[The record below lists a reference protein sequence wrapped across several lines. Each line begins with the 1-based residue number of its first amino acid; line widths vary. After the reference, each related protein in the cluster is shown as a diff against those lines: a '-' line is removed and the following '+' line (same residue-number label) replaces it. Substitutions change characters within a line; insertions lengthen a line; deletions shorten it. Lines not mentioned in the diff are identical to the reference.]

1 MALKTINDTN
11 LSAIA
16 AAIREKNQTTTTY
29 KPSEMADA
37 IKAISTGGSKYK
49 HFGFATVKNTTGYAR
64 NYLDLPDA
72 ITSVDQI
79 YAITTSPTIN
89 DDSRLVIINNPDI
102 FQYPFCAYAAENISL
117 VLADGTVALSGN
129 PINLTVANNQLAV
142 TYTTGTAF
150 KVFIPGSTYVIAYG
164 YND

>member
-29 KPSEMADA
+29 KPSEMAEA
-37 IKAISTGGSKYK
+37 IKAISTGGSKYQ
-49 HFGFATVKNTTGYAR
+49 HFGFTTVSQSTGYAQ
-64 NYLDLPDA
+64 NHLDLPDA

-79 YAITTSPTIN
+79 YAITTSPNIYNT
-89 DDSRLVIINNPDI
+89 SRLVIINDTEI
-102 FQYPFCAYAAENISL
+102 FQHPFCAYGSENTSL

-129 PINLTVANNQLAV
+129 PIDLTVANNQVTV
-142 TYTTGTAF
+142 TYTTGTVF
-150 KVFIPGSTYVIAYG
+150 KIFGNRVTYVIAYG